1 MADVGAFRN
10 RNLLGSSA
18 EGQRVGLE
26 KGGFGNKHECRADG
40 HDDDNPVEEV
50 PIYKSV
56 EVVGGNET
64 HDNKGEIG
72 RRSGHLR
79 AGDLPIERQNYKRN

>member
-72 RRSGHLR
+72 RRCGHLG
-79 AGDLPIERQNYKRN
+79 AADLPIKCQNYKRN